1 MKPESRNYLSKA
13 KQKLDRAERAAQ
25 AQLPDI
31 AAREAY
37 FAALAATRALIFES
51 AEFVTKTHVG
61 ASKKFHEAV
70 AQRKLIADDLMAVLD
85 DGREI
90 KSVVDYD
97 IGPLPSA
104 EVASAYLSRTR
115 KFVAAIEALLA
126 SGKL

>member
-1 MKPESRNYLSKA
+1 MKPESRGYLVKA
-13 KQKLDRAERAAQ
+13 KQKLDRAERASQ

-37 FAALAATRALIFES
+37 FAALAATRAIIFEL
-51 AEFVTKTHVG
+51 ADFVTKTHIG
-61 ASKKFHEAV
+61 AARKFHELV
-70 AQRKLIADDLMAVLD
+70 GKRKLIDASLLAVLD

-104 EVASAYLSRTR
+104 DVAIKYLTRTR
-115 KFVAAIEALLA
+115 QFVAAIETIVE
-126 SGKL
+126 SDRP